1 MADDQSDWITIRSTG
16 LSATINPLGAQLSVL
31 RDAAGRNLQW
41 QGDPAVWVG
50 RAPLLFPIVGM
61 LVAGQYR
68 TGGRSY
74 ALSRH
79 GFARGR
85 RFALAESGPTNATF
99 RLSADQET
107 LSLYP
112 FQFELDVDFAVED
125 ASLAVTS
132 WIRNR
137 GEQDMPASLGYHPAF
152 AWPLPYGENRAAHFI
167 EFEDAEPAP
176 IRRLDKDGLLLPQR
190 FATPVQNRR
199 LDLRDELFSADALVF
214 DQLVSRS
221 VTYGSEVG
229 PRIAVSFPGVPY
241 LGIWSKPGANFV
253 CIEPWQGVTDPQGFN
268 GELKDKPGTLIVPPG
283 ESVAVGMTIT
293 LLP

>member
-31 RDAAGRNLQW
+31 RDADGRDLQW
-41 QGDPAVWVG
+41 QGDPAMWAG

-61 LVAGQYR
+61 LAGGQYR
-68 TGGRSY
+68 SGGESF
-74 ALSRH
+74 ALPRH

-85 RFALAESGPTNATF
+85 RFAVANAGPAGATF
-99 RLSADQET
+99 RLTADAQT
-107 LSLYP
+107 LAVYP
-112 FQFELDVDFAVED
+112 FQFELEVDFAVED

-137 GEQDMPASLGYHPAF
+137 GARDMPASLGYHPAF

-167 EFEDAEPAP
+167 EFENDEPAP
-176 IRRLDKDGLLLPQR
+176 IRRLDGNGLLSPQR
-190 FATPVQNRR
+190 VATPVANRR
-199 LDLRDELFSADALVF
+199 LLLRDELFTSDALIF

-229 PRIAVSFPGVPY
+229 PRVAVSFPGVPY
-241 LGIWSKPGANFV
+241 LGIWSKPGANFI
-253 CIEPWQGVTDPQGFN
+253 CIEPWQGITDPQGFN
-268 GELKDKPGTLIVPPG
+268 GELKDKPGSLIVRPD
-283 ESVAVGMTIT
+283 EAVAVGMTIT

>member
-16 LSATINPLGAQLSVL
+16 LSATINPFGAQLSSL
-31 RDAAGRNLQW
+31 RDADGRELQW
-41 QGDPAVWVG
+41 QGDPAVWTG
-50 RAPLLFPIVGM
+50 RAPLLFPIIGM
-61 LVAGQYR
+61 LAGGQYR
-68 TGGRSY
+68 TGGRSFT
-74 ALSRH
+74 LPRH
-79 GFARGR
+79 GFARNR
-85 RFALAESGPTNATF
+85 RFAVANCGPASATF
-99 RLSADQET
+99 RLTADAQ
-107 LSLYP
+107 SLGVYP

-137 GEQDMPASLGYHPAF
+137 GEREMPASLGYHPAF

-176 IRRLDKDGLLLPQR
+176 IRRLDGDGLLVPQR
-190 FATPVQNRR
+190 FATPVIKRR
-199 LDLRDELFSADALVF
+199 LVLCDELFTADALIF
-214 DQLVSRS
+214 DQLLSRS

-241 LGIWSKPGANFV
+241 LGLWSKPGAKFI

-268 GELKDKPGTLIVPPG
+268 GELQDKPGGLIVPPG
-283 ESVAVGMTIT
+283 QALAVGMTIT

>member
-31 RDAAGRNLQW
+31 RDADGRDLQW
-41 QGDPAVWVG
+41 QGDPAVWAG

-61 LVAGQYR
+61 LAGGQYR
-68 TGGRSY
+68 TDGASF
-74 ALSRH
+74 ALPRH
-79 GFARGR
+79 GFARGQ
-85 RFALAESGPTNATF
+85 RFAVANTGPAGATF
-99 RLSADQET
+99 RLTANAQT
-107 LSLYP
+107 LGVYP
-112 FQFELDVDFAVED
+112 FQFELDVDFAVEE

-137 GEQDMPASLGYHPAF
+137 GARDMPASLGYHPAF

-167 EFEDAEPAP
+167 EFENDEPAP
-176 IRRLDKDGLLLPQR
+176 IRRLDGNGLLLPQR
-190 FATPVQNRR
+190 FATPVANRR
-199 LDLRDELFSADALVF
+199 LMLRDELFTNDALIF

-241 LGIWSKPGANFV
+241 LGIWSKPGANFI
-253 CIEPWQGVTDPQGFN
+253 CIEPWQGITDPQGFN
-268 GELKDKPGTLIVPPG
+268 GELKDKPGSLIVRPDQA
-283 ESVAVGMTIT
+283 VAVGMTIT

>member
-31 RDAAGRNLQW
+31 RDADGRDLQW
-41 QGDPAVWVG
+41 QGDPAVWAG

-61 LVAGQYR
+61 LAGGQYR
-68 TGGRSY
+68 TGGESF
-74 ALSRH
+74 ALPRH

-85 RFALAESGPTNATF
+85 RFVVASAGPSAATF
-99 RLSADQET
+99 RLTADAQT
-107 LSLYP
+107 LAVYP

-132 WIRNR
+132 WIRNC
-137 GEQDMPASLGYHPAF
+137 GKADMPASLGYHPAF

-167 EFEDAEPAP
+167 EFEDDEPAP
-176 IRRLDKDGLLLPQR
+176 IRRLDGNGLLLPQR
-190 FATPVQNRR
+190 FATPVANRR
-199 LDLRDELFSADALVF
+199 LMLRDELFTADALIF

-241 LGIWSKPGANFV
+241 LGIWSKPGANFI
-253 CIEPWQGVTDPQGFN
+253 CIEPWHGVTDPEGFN
-268 GELKDKPGTLIVPPG
+268 GELQDKPGSLIVRPG
-283 ESVAVGMTIT
+283 QAVAVGMTVT

>member
-1 MADDQSDWITIRSTG
+1 MAEDQSGWITIRSTG

-68 TGGRSY
+68 TGGRSF

-85 RFALAESGPTNATF
+85 RFTLAEAGPTSATF
-99 RLSADQET
+99 SLSADPQT
-107 LSLYP
+107 LSVYP
-112 FQFELDVDFAVED
+112 FQFELDVDFAVEE

-167 EFEDAEPAP
+167 EFEEDEPAP
-176 IRRLDKDGLLLPQR
+176 IRRLDADGLLLPQR
-190 FATPVQNRR
+190 FATPVHNRR
-199 LDLRDELFSADALVF
+199 LTLRDELFGADALVF
-214 DQLVSRS
+214 DQLTSRS

-253 CIEPWQGVTDPQGFN
+253 CIEPWQGLTDPQGFN